1 MKNPIAKTLLVGL
14 VGGLTLNF
22 VMVLTFR
29 LIGFGWHGGGKRF
42 STASGGRG
50 SERELIP
57 EKKVVR

>member
-29 LIGFGWHGGGKRF
+29 LIGFGWHGGGNVF
-42 STASGGRG
+42 PHPLVGG
-50 SERELIP
+50 
-57 EKKVVR
+57 VRRVN